1 MLMADSHINMQTI
14 RWPFMLKYAVPTV
27 LGTPAQV
34 TIQSTVLASCR
45 GNLTQA
51 ISDHQFSRS
60 HHLDAR
66 YSSYAVC
73 KSTTYNPFLNLEHTI
88 NREQGFLVYLPIQN
102 EVSYAYG
109 EAFNFTLVRPANV
122 TSAGAS
128 LKSRSLTSTKG
139 TILPTDKSVFNEIL
153 ISDTSKKM
161 VRGFKQI
168 DYIAIVNIVVNSSR

>member
-1 MLMADSHINMQTI
+1 MDMLLADSHINMQTI

-34 TIQSTVLASCR
+34 TIQSTVLASWR

-51 ISDHQFSRS
+51 DNMFARS
-60 HHLDAR
+60 HHLDGR

-88 NREQGFLVYLPIQN
+88 NREQGFLVYLPVHN
-102 EVSYAYG
+102 EISKVY
-109 EAFNFTLVRPANV
+109 ETFNFSLSRPANV

-139 TILPTDKSVFNEIL
+139 TILPTDKSVYSEVL

-161 VRGFKQI
+161 VSVQTAMVR
-168 DYIAIVNIVVNSSR
+168 

>member
-1 MLMADSHINMQTI
+1 
-14 RWPFMLKYAVPTV
+14 MLKYAVPTV

-34 TIQSTVLASCR
+34 TIQSTVLASWR
-45 GNLTQA
+45 GNLTQI
-51 ISDHQFSRS
+51 ISDNLVSRS
-60 HHLDAR
+60 HQLDAR

-88 NREQGFLVYLPIQN
+88 NREQGFLVYLPVLN
-102 EVSYAYG
+102 EMNFESGV
-109 EAFNFTLVRPANV
+109 FNFSLARPANV

-139 TILPTDKSVFNEIL
+139 TILPTDKSVYSEVL

-161 VRGFKQI
+161 VSQI
-168 DYIAIVNIVVNSSR
+168 NVEGVSFVD